1 MSLKSGALL
10 SLFSGVSFTDLQRAA
25 TRRMPDRN
33 AVSPT
38 AAAVAYATRFAGPR
52 RCLWRLRTQTRP
64 PSRGQPPSAPPPDG
78 LQNCLTK

>member
-38 AAAVAYATRFAGPR
+38 AAAVAYATRFAGPSQVSVAVTEANTAGVPGPAPI
-52 RCLWRLRTQTRP
+52 RT
-64 PSRGQPPSAPPPDG
+64 AA
-78 LQNCLTK
+78 